1 MPNRVNKG
9 RRQTSTGRA
18 SPVVR
23 RAFSMQE
30 ADAQLIDALRV
41 RCATQGILMNQSE
54 VVRVG
59 LHVLADMCDG
69 DLKDRAVKL
78 ERLVSIKTRPSK

>member
-1 MPNRVNKG
+1 MSSALSKG
-9 RRQTSTGRA
+9 RRQTSAGKA

-41 RCATQGILMNQSE
+41 RCAAQGLLMNQSE

-59 LHVLADMCDG
+59 LHVLAGMADK
-69 DLKDRAVKL
+69 DLRDRAAQI
-78 ERLVSIKTRPSK
+78 ERLTVVRAKASE

>member
-1 MPNRVNKG
+1 MSSRIPKD
-9 RRQTSTGRA
+9 RRRTSTGQT

-41 RCATQGILMNQSE
+41 RCATQGMLLNQSE
-54 VVRVG
+54 IVRVG
-59 LHVLADMCDG
+59 LHVLANMGDG
-69 DLKDRAVKL
+69 GLKDWAAKL
-78 ERLVSIKTRPSK
+78 ERLAVVRSKSAR